1 MPAVF
6 GASFMMYLMA
16 AFSLAMFLGTN
27 ATIGFGVFAG
37 AMIAVFWIGTS
48 KLNNVLF
55 EKQSFSLFLI
65 HAGYDLVAFVVM
77 GAIIGGWQ

>member
-1 MPAVF
+1 MPVIF
-6 GASFMMYLMA
+6 GSSFMMYLLA
-16 AFSLAMFLGTN
+16 AFSLAMFLGTS
-27 ATIGFGVFAG
+27 ATIGFGIFAG

-55 EKQSFSLFLI
+55 ERQKFSLYLI
-65 HAGYDLVAFVVM
+65 HAGYDLVSFIVM